1 MKNSTEITYVAMDV
15 HKKQHSIAM
24 ILPGS
29 DQVTEWT
36 IHNNDRE
43 IKRMVKRL
51 EKAAPGQIEV
61 CYEAGVCGFALQRKL
76 SNKRIDCKVI
86 APSLIPYKP
95 GDRVKTDRRDAKKLV
110 EYFMAGQ
117 LTEVHPPT
125 PEQEAVRSLCRLRD
139 STQADLKRVRHQL
152 LKYLTVYGFIYNER
166 ANWTQKHLLWM
177 KGVKF
182 EEPLAQLVFDE
193 YIMEFEHRLAHVKSL
208 DKEIEKVS
216 KQDPYKVA
224 VGALRCF
231 YGIDTTTAMG
241 IVCEMFAFE
250 RFDEADR
257 FMSYLGLTPSE
268 NSSGGKERKGP
279 ITKAGNSRVRLLLIE
294 AAWHYRSRPSVSGAL
309 KKRRKGQEPWMI
321 EIADKCHKRLYRRY
335 RHLIEKGKTPNV
347 AITAVARE
355 LAGFVWS
362 VLHTLIELVP
372 ESEVK

>member
-1 MKNSTEITYVAMDV
+1 M
-15 HKKQHSIAM
+15 
-24 ILPGS
+24 
-29 DQVTEWT
+29 
-36 IHNNDRE
+36 
-43 IKRMVKRL
+43 
-51 EKAAPGQIEV
+51 
-61 CYEAGVCGFALQRKL
+61 
-76 SNKRIDCKVI
+76 
-86 APSLIPYKP
+86 
-95 GDRVKTDRRDAKKLV
+95 
-110 EYFMAGQ
+110 
-117 LTEVHPPT
+117 
-125 PEQEAVRSLCRLRD
+125 
-139 STQADLKRVRHQL
+139 
-152 LKYLTVYGFIYNER
+152 
-166 ANWTQKHLLWM
+166 
-177 KGVKF
+177 
-182 EEPLAQLVFDE
+182 
-193 YIMEFEHRLAHVKSL
+193 AHVKSL

-250 RFDEADR
+250 RFDQADH

-268 NSSGGKERKGP
+268 NSSGAKERKGP
-279 ITKAGNSRVRLLLIE
+279 ITKVGNSRVRLLLIE
-294 AAWHYRSRPSVSGAL
+294 AAWHYRHRPSVSSAL
-309 KKRRKGQEPWMI
+309 SKRRDGQESWVI